1 MLAAIVTLAVAAQAP
16 TVEAIDAAL
25 AKAGA
30 YLMARQGEDGAWR
43 SDRYGTFKDG
53 WSLSPM
59 ALSALYFVPP
69 SKDVA
74 EHYRRGSDFVATLL
88 DDDGQPRPE
97 ALVYPV
103 YALAGATLVLS
114 TPPNRRHAKVRDAIA
129 QHLLAFQLGP
139 DNGWKTTDSDYGG
152 WGYFHEHPT
161 RPPDDA
167 ERSMLLSANLSSTV
181 FAVGALR
188 MAGLPFSHPALVAA
202 KQFVERCQNLD
213 GDGGF
218 FFTPSNVVQ
227 NKAHVTD
234 EGETR
239 SYGTMTAD
247 GLRALRQLGVPA
259 IHPRRQRA
267 HAWLAARYSP
277 ERAPGEYPDN
287 REVQR
292 RSAYY
297 YWVWASSHALWGE
310 GADTITTAEGP
321 IVWPMWMAEALIR
334 RQRPDGSFANAYT
347 DLREDDPLVATS
359 FAVAGLALSRLVLT
373 QQMRTSHE

>member
-1 MLAAIVTLAVAAQAP
+1 MLAAIVTFAAVAQAP
-16 TVEAIDAAL
+16 TIDAIDAAL
-25 AKAGA
+25 ARAGA
-30 YLMARQGEDGAWR
+30 YLVKRQAEDGAWR

-69 SKDVA
+69 TKEVA
-74 EHYRRGSDFVATLL
+74 AHYRRGADFVATILG
-88 DDDGQPRPE
+88 DDGEPRPE
-97 ALVYPV
+97 ALAYPV
-103 YALAGATLVLS
+103 YALAGAALVLS
-114 TPPNRRHAKVRDAIA
+114 TPPNQRHAAVRDAVVK
-129 QHLLAFQLGP
+129 HLLAYQLGP
-139 DNGWKTTDSDYGG
+139 DNGWKPTDSDYGG
-152 WGYFHEHPT
+152 WGYAHE
-161 RPPDDA
+161 RPVRPDDDV
-167 ERSMLLSANLSSTV
+167 ERPILLSANLSSTV

-188 MAGLPFSHPALVAA
+188 MAGVPFSHPALVAA
-202 KQFVERCQNLD
+202 KHFVERCQNFED

-234 EGETR
+234 DGDTR

-247 GLRALRQLGVPA
+247 GLRALRQLGIPA
-259 IHPRRQRA
+259 IHPRRQAA
-267 HAWLAARYSP
+267 HAWLASRYSP

-297 YWVWASSHALWGE
+297 YWVWSSSHALWGE
-310 GADTITTAEGP
+310 GQETITSAEGP
-321 IVWPMWMAEALIR
+321 IVWPMWMAAALLR
-334 RQRPDGSFANAYT
+334 RQQPDGSFTNPYT

-373 QQMRTSHE
+373 GQMRTSH